1 MDTIEESGG
10 TYCYRGNSNV
20 TPQELFLLIFA
31 EGLANHLGVTIETA
45 ATILAGQP
53 LIPKRKVLGASGS
66 RTSVASK
73 LARRILKGVRFPGGM
88 RVETMIGMGKTRQTN
103 KVGAVVGRVVPFVGY
118 AQAVIVFT
126 LVAKETRNKYNLIAR
141 PKDRIEWTYF

>member
-10 TYCYRGNSNV
+10 AYFYRGNSNV

-118 AQAVIVFT
+118 AQAVIVFA

>member
-10 TYCYRGNSNV
+10 TYFYRGNSNV

-73 LARRILKGVRFPGGM
+73 LNSCA
-88 RVETMIGMGKTRQTN
+88 
-103 KVGAVVGRVVPFVGY
+103 
-118 AQAVIVFT
+118 
-126 LVAKETRNKYNLIAR
+126 
-141 PKDRIEWTYF
+141 

>member
-10 TYCYRGNSNV
+10 TYFYRGNSNV

-118 AQAVIVFT
+118 AQAVIVFA

-141 PKDRIEWTYF
+141 PKDRVEWTYF

>member
-10 TYCYRGNSNV
+10 TYFYRGNSNV

-73 LARRILKGVRFPGGM
+73 LARLILKGVRFPGGM

>member
-10 TYCYRGNSNV
+10 TYFYRGNSNV

-118 AQAVIVFT
+118 AQAVIVFA
-126 LVAKETRNKYNLIAR
+126 LVDKETRNKYNLIAR